1 MVRLASVAL
10 ALLML
15 LSASIT
21 LAWESTRLS
30 VPLRVNG
37 LTVPY
42 PIFSIFVMPGSNID
56 VGFIDA
62 AGGAEVSLG
71 GRAYE
76 FGRGDLSASAEPG
89 LEVLEIRNVESG
101 EVARINVFTLTPGSR
116 MDRNG
121 RLNGYRIDAYPEEPL
136 NGRDIYLPPS
146 GFVEVTREN
155 LNTRLSPN
163 FELGEFVAKQAAD
176 YPKYLILR
184 PELLLKLENILTSLN
199 RADVPTEDFVIM
211 SGYRTPFYNRA
222 IGNVPYS
229 RHVYGG
235 AADLYIDENPA
246 DGVMDDLN
254 GDGRLD
260 RGDARWLADF
270 IDEMARRG
278 DFGPRI
284 GGLGVYG
291 RTSAHGAFVHVDVRG
306 TRARW

>member
-1 MVRLASVAL
+1 MARLAKTVLTLLLLSSASAAL
-10 ALLML
+10 A
-15 LSASIT
+15 
-21 LAWESTRLS
+21 WDSTRLS
-30 VPLRVNG
+30 VPVRINDLI
-37 LTVPY
+37 VPY
-42 PIFSIFVMPGSNID
+42 PVFSIFVMPDSAID

-62 AGGAEVSLG
+62 IGGATISLG

-76 FGRGDLSASAEPG
+76 FGRGDLRASDEPG
-89 LEVLEIRNVESG
+89 LEILEIHNVASG
-101 EVARINVFTLTPGSR
+101 EICRINVFTLVSARRIERG
-116 MDRNG
+116 G
-121 RLNGYRIDAYPEEPL
+121 FLNGYRIGEYPREPL
-136 NGRDIYLPPS
+136 QGRGIYRPPE
-146 GFVEVTREN
+146 GFVEVTDGIVH
-155 LNTRLSPN
+155 TRLSPN
-163 FELGEFVAKQAAD
+163 FELREFVSKQTSG
-176 YPKYLILR
+176 YTKYMILR
-184 PELLLKLENILTSLN
+184 PELLLKLENILASLN
-199 RADVPTEDFVIM
+199 RAGHATAGFVIM

-235 AADLYIDENPA
+235 AADIYIDQNPL

-254 GDGRLD
+254 ADGRLD

-270 IDEMARRG
+270 VDEMSRRG

>member
-1 MVRLASVAL
+1 MAV
-10 ALLML
+10 LLF
-15 LSASIT
+15 LSTSAAF
-21 LAWESTRLS
+21 AWDSTRLS
-30 VPLRVNG
+30 VPVRVNG

-42 PIFSIFVMPGSNID
+42 PIFSIFVMPGSRID
-56 VGFIDA
+56 VGFVDA
-62 AGGAEVSLG
+62 TGGAEISLG
-71 GRAYE
+71 GRPYE
-76 FGRGDLSASAEPG
+76 FGRGDLMASSEPG
-89 LEVLEIRNVESG
+89 LEVLELRNVESN
-101 EVARINVFTLTPGSR
+101 EVARINVFTLTPASR
-116 MDRNG
+116 VDRNG
-121 RLNGYRIDAYPEEPL
+121 RLNGYRIDAYPDEPL
-136 NGRDIYLPPS
+136 QGRAIYLPPQ
-146 GFVEVTREN
+146 GFVEVTNEN
-155 LNTRLSPN
+155 LDTRLSPN
-163 FELGEFVAKQAAD
+163 FDLREFVSKQAGG

-184 PELLLKLENILTSLN
+184 PELLLKLENILASLN
-199 RADVPTEDFVIM
+199 RAGYPTGDFVIM

-229 RHVYGG
+229 RHVFGG
-235 AADLYIDENPA
+235 AADLYIDESPA

-260 RGDARWLADF
+260 RGDARWLANF

>member
-1 MVRLASVAL
+1 MANVTRGAL
-10 ALLML
+10 ALML
-15 LSASIT
+15 CLTAST
-21 LAWESTRLS
+21 ALAWDSARLS
-30 VPLRVNG
+30 VPVRING

-42 PIFSIFVMPGSNID
+42 PIFSIFVMPGSAID

-62 AGGAEVSLG
+62 VGGAEVSLG
-71 GRAYE
+71 AHAYQ
-76 FGRGDLSASAEPG
+76 FGQGDLRASGEPG
-89 LEVLEIRNVESG
+89 LEVLELRNVESG
-101 EVARINVFTLTPGSR
+101 EIAQINVFTLTPASR

-121 RLNGYRIDAYPEEPL
+121 TLNGYRMGDYPRAPL
-136 NGRDIYLPPS
+136 QGRDIYLPPE
-146 GFVEVTREN
+146 GFIEVTNEN

-163 FELGEFVAKQAAD
+163 FDLREFISKQVAD

-199 RADVPTEDFVIM
+199 RANYATSDFVIM
-211 SGYRTPFYNRA
+211 SGYRTPYYNRA
-222 IGNVPYS
+222 IGNVPNS
-229 RHVYGG
+229 RHVFGG
-235 AADLYIDENPA
+235 AADLYIDESPA
-246 DGVMDDLN
+246 DGIMDDLN

-260 RGDARWLADF
+260 RGDGRWLADF
-270 IDEMARRG
+270 IDGMARRG